1 VFLALPGSNAHLELT
16 SGGSHDAPAPH
27 PESLLVLYLGDHSA
41 IAAVTARIE
50 AEPVASANPYWAA
63 HGLTLED
70 PDGFRVV
77 LVPES
82 FPQPGLPAGAVRV
95 ELHRGPRP
103 ELRALFALAEDSAA
117 QLDSYLDYGHVLVGL
132 EGDQIVGQLQLT
144 DTALLGA
151 AEIKNMASGVS
162 RAATADRASSA
173 AGSTWTDEMAGHTQH
188 DGLSVSRRRAE
199 GRAVLRFI
207 CVRRP
212 ERGGWT
218 LHCPCAPSA
227 YTPRHRTKPSHSRR
241 WSRLPATLQ
250 RTCWRFSARSATAP
264 LAA

>member
-144 DTALLGA
+144 DTALPGA
-151 AEIKNMASGVS
+151 AEIKNMASRVPP
-162 RAATADRASSA
+162 AIDRAGRLHA
-173 AGSTWTDEMAGHTQH
+173 RKRLGG
-188 DGLSVSRRRAE
+188 DGDR
-199 GRAVLRFI
+199 
-207 CVRRP
+207 
-212 ERGGWT
+212 
-218 LHCPCAPSA
+218 
-227 YTPRHRTKPSHSRR
+227 RHRAPRPG
-241 WSRLPATLQ
+241 L
-250 RTCWRFSARSATAP
+250 ARSAARRVDATTHRQPRPLIVRRHRLGRRGPMRWPDSRSATGTRSRAVAP
-264 LAA
+264 KDAQCCASFA